1 MSKVIKLKKGLDIKL
16 DGSAENVLIPC
27 VTPMSY
33 GVRPT
38 DFEGVTPKL
47 LVKVGDR
54 VKAGTAVLFD
64 KCRPN
69 LLFASPV
76 SGVVKEIV
84 RGEKRKLLDVVIEP
98 DDQIEYEKFEIP
110 SLESL
115 SVEQIKEFILQAGL
129 WPIFIQRPYGTIALE
144 SDTPRAIYVSMF
156 DSAPLSPDVDL
167 IVEQGLPEFEKGLSV
182 LKKLSDNKLFAGVCQ
197 VTDKQ
202 IVDVISKYATVNTFS
217 QKHPAGCV
225 GIQIANTQPIS
236 KGEVVWT
243 IDPQAVL
250 FLGRLFMNGIID
262 LRKIVA
268 VAGSE
273 IKQTRYHRIIS
284 GAKIESFLPLSNIK
298 EQKEDCSVRIIDG
311 NVLTGKKTSL
321 DQHFGYYKNS
331 ISVIPEGDNY
341 ELFGWIAP
349 RFNKFSVSRSY
360 FSWLTPFKKYTLD
373 TNLNGGERAFVMNGE
388 YDNVL
393 PMDIYPVFLL
403 KAIMANDIDKMEN
416 LGIYEV
422 IEEDLAL
429 CEFVCTSKVE
439 VQSILRQGINN
450 MIKELN

>member
-16 DGSAENVLIPC
+16 DGSAESVLIASVPS
-27 VTPMSY
+27 MSY

-76 SGVVKEIV
+76 SGTVKEIV

-98 DDQIEYEKFEIP
+98 DDQIEYEKFDVP
-110 SLESL
+110 ALESL
-115 SVEQIKEFILQAGL
+115 SVDQIKEIVLKAGL
-129 WPIFIQRPYGTIALE
+129 WPVLIQRPYGTIASE
-144 SDTPRAIYVSMF
+144 KDTPRAIYISLF

-167 IVEQGLPEFEKGLSV
+167 IIEQGVPEFEKGLAV
-182 LKKLSDNKLFAGVCQ
+182 LKKLSDNKLFVGVNA
-197 VTDKQ
+197 VSNKKNID
-202 IVDVISKYATVNTFS
+202 IVSKYATVNTFS
-217 QKHPAGCV
+217 PKHPAGCV
-225 GIQIANTQPIS
+225 GIQIANTQPMA

-250 FLGRLFMNGIID
+250 FLGRLFMSGILD
-262 LRKIVA
+262 MRKLIA
-268 VAGSE
+268 VTGSE
-273 IKQTRYHRIIS
+273 IKQPRYHKIIS
-284 GAKIESFLPLSNIK
+284 GAKIESFLSASNIK
-298 EQKEDCSVRIIDG
+298 EQQFDRKVRVIDG
-311 NVLTGKKTSL
+311 NVLTGNTTSV
-321 DQHFGYYKNS
+321 DQHFGYYKNCMT
-331 ISVIPEGDNY
+331 VIPEGDNY
-341 ELFGWIAP
+341 ELLGWIAP

-373 TNLNGGERAFVMNGE
+373 TNLNGGQRAFVMNGE

-393 PMDIYPVFLL
+393 PMDIFPVFLL

-429 CEFVCTSKVE
+429 CEFVCTSKIE
-439 VQSILRQGINN
+439 VQSVLRQGIRN